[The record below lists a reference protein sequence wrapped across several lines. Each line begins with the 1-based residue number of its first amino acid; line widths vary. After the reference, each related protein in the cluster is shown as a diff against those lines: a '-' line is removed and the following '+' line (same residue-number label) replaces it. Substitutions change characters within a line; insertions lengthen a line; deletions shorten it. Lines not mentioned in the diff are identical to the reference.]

1 MAETSAAVEPEM
13 PEKRISATT
22 TTIASPPRTFP
33 TIAIARSTMR
43 SEIPPDSISAP
54 ARMKSGMASS
64 TNESTPPRI
73 LIGRM
78 IRPTPPMPEQVGE
91 RRQGER
97 ERQRQAERAGHEK
110 TDDEDDERRRAGDE
124 RDQDGGDGD
133 ARRSERPGERGS
145 VAPRAEPSS

>member
-1 MAETSAAVEPEM
+1 MRSELIAETSAAVEPEM

-33 TIAIARSTMR
+33 TMAIARSTMR

-54 ARMKSGMASS
+54 ARMKSGIASS

-78 IRPTPPMPEQVGE
+78 IRPTPPMPS
-91 RRQGER
+91 R
-97 ERQRQAERAGHEK
+97 
-110 TDDEDDERRRAGDE
+110 
-124 RDQDGGDGD
+124 
-133 ARRSERPGERGS
+133 
-145 VAPRAEPSS
+145 